1 MGPNDLHFA
10 TAATV
15 GEAGKFTEVGF
26 ECVCHDDGVMLR
38 KHK

>member
-15 GEAGKFTEVGF
+15 GEAGKLTEVDF
-26 ECVCHDDGVMLR
+26 QYVCHDDGVMLR